1 MCFGCKQ
8 ASHVS
13 SEDGRFLQT
22 FEAREVRASSS
33 AGGSEL
39 VERTYRRPS
48 PRDALESG
56 ALGRGWGPASGSCSA
71 RSAAG
76 KPHDVAEACGRFL
89 LSTSRFVQAQA
100 SSESWG
106 GGRCWGRCAESMK
119 GSLRSRRGAWASLA
133 AGKTP
138 PSYWLPCERVSGS
151 HVNIWVGSR
160 GGALAGGGGLGPV
173 LLFCRPHGAASAS
186 CCEVAVPAPAP
197 TACLSSAGAAGAAPA
212 RGSRIDHVAVP
223 GFPEPG
229 KGFPPAALPLGGC
242 SVNMGQLGSRAGLAS
257 YSRGQPG
264 PPPAL

>member
-13 SEDGRFLQT
+13 SEDRWFPQT
-22 FEAREVRASSS
+22 FEAGEVRASSS

-39 VERTYRRPS
+39 GERTYRRPS

-56 ALGRGWGPASGSCSA
+56 RWGRGWVSALGSCSA

-106 GGRCWGRCAESMK
+106 GGRCGGRCAESMK
-119 GSLRSRRGAWASLA
+119 GSLRSRWGAWASW
-133 AGKTP
+133 KDP
-138 PSYWLPCERVSGS
+138 PSYWLPRERVSGS
-151 HVNIWVGSR
+151 HVNIWVGSCGR
-160 GGALAGGGGLGPV
+160 GGLAGGGARV
-173 LLFCRPHGAASAS
+173 LS
-186 CCEVAVPAPAP
+186 CCSAVLTVRPGL
-197 TACLSSAGAAGAAPA
+197 TACGSSAGDAGGAPA
-212 RGSRIDHVAVP
+212 RESLIDHMAVP

-229 KGFPPAALPLGGC
+229 KGFPPGGSPTWEC
-242 SVNMGQLGSRAGLAS
+242 SN
-257 YSRGQPG
+257 
-264 PPPAL
+264 